1 MEDRVNISIL
11 NAFYGNMFNQHQK
24 EIMRL
29 YYDCD
34 MSLAE
39 VSDELGITR
48 QGVRESLL
56 RSANKLN
63 EWEDKLKIVAKSNE
77 LSEGLEQLLADLP
90 TLSKEDIGE
99 KLEALIRSLK
109 EI

>member
-1 MEDRVNISIL
+1 MENRVNISIL
-11 NAFYGNMFNQHQK
+11 NAYYGNMFNLHQK

-39 VSDELGITR
+39 VSDELNITR

-56 RSANKLN
+56 RSASKLK
-63 EWEDKLKIVAKSNE
+63 EWEDKLKVVAKSNE
-77 LSEGLEQLLADLP
+77 VTASIEAIIAELP
-90 TLSKEDIGE
+90 EISMEEVKT
-99 KLEALIRSLK
+99 KLEELVGSIK

>member
-11 NAFYGNMFNQHQK
+11 NAYYGNMFNQHQK

-63 EWEDKLKIVAKSNE
+63 EWEDKLKVVAKSNE
-77 LSEGLEQLLADLP
+77 LTASLEQIINDLP
-90 TLSKEDIGE
+90 NLSKEEVGE
-99 KLEALIRSLK
+99 KLEDLIRSIK

>member
-1 MEDRVNISIL
+1 MENRVNISIL
-11 NAFYGNMFNQHQK
+11 NAYYGNMFNQHQK

-48 QGVRESLL
+48 QGVRESLM

-63 EWEDKLKIVAKSNE
+63 EWEGKLKVVEKSD
-77 LSEGLEQLLADLP
+77 AV
-90 TLSKEDIGE
+90 TA
-99 KLEALIRSLK
+99 KLEEIINEIPQISIEDVKIKLQDLVNSIK